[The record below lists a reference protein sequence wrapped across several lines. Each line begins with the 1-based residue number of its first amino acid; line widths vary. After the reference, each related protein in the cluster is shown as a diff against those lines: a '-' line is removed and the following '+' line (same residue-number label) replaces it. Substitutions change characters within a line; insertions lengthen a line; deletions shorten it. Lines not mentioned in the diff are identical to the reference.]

1 MPVLSTLGAAI
12 ANVYG
17 FTSGLIKDQYFN
29 LVSLLLPGNGTNG
42 AQNNTFL
49 DGSSNTFTI
58 TRNGNTTQGTFSP
71 FSQTGWGNYF
81 DGSGDYLT
89 TPIANV
95 QLGSG
100 DFCVEQWVYLIARP
114 NTVNCIFSNY
124 TSYSTGVLG
133 LYYGHAGGNTAK
145 YQVGYNGSSFPS
157 LQSTTDIVYNT
168 WVHLA
173 VVRSSGTIKLYIN
186 GVAESSTITS
196 ATATLNGNGAS
207 WWVGTEGQSGTTG
220 VINAYVSNHRVVVGS
235 PVYTGNFTPSTAP
248 LTAISGTSLLT
259 CQSNRFRDSSS
270 NNHAITVNGN
280 PSVTPFSPFAP
291 TSSYSAAAVGGSGYF
306 DGSGDYLSAPSNA
319 AFSFSTSSF
328 TVEAWVYLTAATN
341 NSTIA
346 SNASYSGADG
356 DWIVRVGGAGGA
368 AGKWEFVTFFGG
380 TAYQA
385 IANSAVTTNAWTHIA
400 AVKSGNTMTIYVNG
414 TAQTTTASNAN
425 SVGFSNQSTLI
436 ASSNGFGNFPGYIS
450 NLRIVKGTAVVPP
463 SGGPTSPVAEV
474 SGTSLLLNFTNA
486 GVVDATAKNVL
497 ETVGNAQIVNP
508 SPSKW
513 GNGSIRFD
521 GTSNTSCMI
530 AQGRWQPFFGANFSI
545 EMWFRVDAL
554 SGVQTLISQDWRRG
568 IDGPKFSLFIGE
580 ASSDRLTYLANGGA
594 ISIIAGAGNAII
606 ANTWYFVQVI
616 KSGSTTTMY
625 LNGTSIGSAAD
636 TYTYPVST
644 YATYIGRSDP
654 GGSIQGYLTGYIDD
668 LRITIGQA
676 RTAGTSTA
684 PFPLQ

>member
-1 MPVLSTLGAAI
+1 MAGIFGLLMSGAG
-12 ANVYG
+12 V
-17 FTSGLIKDQYFN
+17 IKDQYYN
-29 LVSLLLPGNGTNG
+29 LTSLLLPGNGTNG

-49 DGSSNTFTI
+49 DSSGNTFTI

-280 PSVTPFSPFAP
+280 PSVTPFSPFPP
-291 TSSYSAAAVGGSGYF
+291 TQSYSAAAVGGSGYF
-306 DGSGDYLSAPSNA
+306 DGTGDYLSVADNTAINIGTSDFQIGFWIYPTAFAGSAANVVFSKGTNNIVVLFNNSGTLSVGQYGVATRVTSSSNITLNQWA
-319 AFSFSTSSF
+319 YVVVSRVSSTTKIFLNGTEVGSASDTSNYTSTSAAAIGQDILSSTQIYF
-328 TVEAWVYLTAATN
+328 GYITDFRLIKGSGVTSVTVPTAPLTAITN
-341 NSTIA
+341 
-346 SNASYSGADG
+346 
-356 DWIVRVGGAGGA
+356 
-368 AGKWEFVTFFGG
+368 
-380 TAYQA
+380 
-385 IANSAVTTNAWTHIA
+385 
-400 AVKSGNTMTIYVNG
+400 
-414 TAQTTTASNAN
+414 
-425 SVGFSNQSTLI
+425 
-436 ASSNGFGNFPGYIS
+436 
-450 NLRIVKGTAVVPP
+450 
-463 SGGPTSPVAEV
+463 
-474 SGTSLLLNFTNA
+474 TSLLLNFTNA

-497 ETVGNAQIVNP
+497 ETVGNAQI
-508 SPSKW
+508 STTQSKW
-513 GNGSIRFD
+513 GGGSMRFPQSGTNDYLYKPYDPLLNQVNGNFTIECWIYPTVTSTRMIFAGLANAAGDSNWFWEITSGNKLAFIWTNTTPTVFTATSTASISPNTWTYIAVVKNGGTITQYINGSAD
-521 GTSNTSCMI
+521 GTSSPTGTYRNGSY
-530 AQGRWQPFFGANFSI
+530 GFG
-545 EMWFRVDAL
+545 
-554 SGVQTLISQDWRRG
+554 
-568 IDGPKFSLFIGE
+568 
-580 ASSDRLTYLANGGA
+580 
-594 ISIIAGAGNAII
+594 
-606 ANTWYFVQVI
+606 
-616 KSGSTTTMY
+616 
-625 LNGTSIGSAAD
+625 
-636 TYTYPVST
+636 
-644 YATYIGRSDP
+644 IGRAGDYN
-654 GGSIQGYLTGYIDD
+654 GLYFTGYIDD
-668 LRITIGQA
+668 FRMTIGQA
-676 RTAGTSTA
+676 RTITASPSA
-684 PFPLQ
+684 PFPVQ